1 MRKKDTDK
9 MNRIVDYINE
19 QYFKNNTVPTIQ
31 EIARAMDMCQSNV
44 QSYLYEMQD
53 RGLVTMQGGWEGVR
67 TKRMEKDTQRNC
79 KIAIRGRI
87 ACGDPLFAEE
97 NIEGFVTLSMDLL
110 GHGDFFALWAKG
122 DSMLNAGISDGDL
135 VLVRQ
140 QETAE
145 NGQIVVALCNE
156 ENATLKRFYKEN
168 GIIRLHPENDEMQ
181 DMYFDDVQIQG
192 VAVKVM
198 KNLY

>member
-1 MRKKDTDK
+1 MRKKDVDK

-31 EIARAMDMCQSNV
+31 EIARAMEMCQSNV
-44 QSYLYEMQD
+44 QSYLYEMQN
-53 RGLVTMQGGWEGVR
+53 RGLVTMQGGWKGVR

-79 KIAIRGRI
+79 KIAILGRI

-122 DSMLNAGISDGDL
+122 DSMINAGISDGDL

-145 NGQIVVALCNE
+145 NGQIVVALCND

-198 KNLY
+198 KNLN

>member
-53 RGLVTMQGGWEGVR
+53 RGLVTMQGGWRGVR
-67 TKRMEKDTQRNC
+67 TKRMEKDAQKNC
-79 KIAIRGRI
+79 KVAILGRI
-87 ACGDPLFAEE
+87 ACGYPLYAEE

-110 GHGDFFALWAKG
+110 GHGDFFSLWAKG
-122 DSMLNAGISDGDL
+122 DSMINAGISDGDL
-135 VLVRQ
+135 VLVRK

-145 NGQIVVALCNE
+145 NGQIVVALCNK

-181 DMYFDDVQIQG
+181 DMYFDNVQIQG

-198 KNLY
+198 KNLN